1 MTIDYNDIQLA
12 QQPDD
17 TPDPSYLEQQGMG
30 FEDRLAAFNR
40 GDFCFVGVYARYEL
54 HNWQSGVTASFRSAG
69 LFGIESDSDG
79 TYFQQV
85 FAEERQSLIA
95 DLEALGI
102 EVANKPA

>member
-1 MTIDYNDIQLA
+1 
-12 QQPDD
+12 
-17 TPDPSYLEQQGMG
+17 MG

-54 HNWQSGVTASFRSAG
+54 HNWQSGVTATFRSAG
-69 LFGIESDSDG
+69 LWGIESDSDG

-95 DLEALGI
+95 DLGVAGDRSRKKAGVAALS
-102 EVANKPA
+102 ANPGARIMPIHLPN